1 MLIFYISQGLQ
12 CPVRSAIEA
21 AYGARFLRLHG
32 LQRLHMAAEM
42 TLINTMTNSKLSD
55 IIFQIVIAL
64 LSDIQRRG
72 RAGSRELS
80 LALSV
85 PRSLFEV
92 GKWKLEMMKGTIGAL
107 ISQRLHL
114 RQVSSSSGGSSR
126 RCQGP
131 TCVYVF
137 LLLQI
142 IEI

>member
-12 CPVRSAIEA
+12 CTVRSAIEA

-32 LQRLHMAAEM
+32 LHMAAEM

-64 LSDIQRRG
+64 LSHIQRRG

-80 LALSV
+80 TSSLS
-85 PRSLFEV
+85 SSV

-114 RQVSSSSGGSSR
+114 SRR

-142 IEI
+142 IEM